1 MRPGHLA
8 AIGAICRA
16 IAVYTAHQCSMPH
29 VLGYSKIA
37 TQCMKAATAIMP
49 DHDHSAPTLAAVA
62 AIASLLSVG
71 ETPSVRPS
79 TTQGR
84 GTDSEEG
91 IREESREALRDV
103 LRNID
108 SDAGSRQ

>member
-1 MRPGHLA
+1 MGWRMFLLVALA
-8 AIGAICRA
+8 
-16 IAVYTAHQCSMPH
+16 
-29 VLGYSKIA
+29 LG
-37 TQCMKAATAIMP
+37 
-49 DHDHSAPTLAAVA
+49 LAVA